1 MKVLST
7 FLLILSLQMLAM
19 SPAFAG
25 SSSNLPTAVRQPL
38 RWRSASV
45 DIAVS
50 SSLTKQNPN
59 IMAGSDVAGAVK
71 RSFETWQRVLGLQLA
86 ATTSPKNSISPAGA
100 RGDGISLITVAQT
113 EENVLVFSGD
123 LQESPAAT
131 RVFYDK
137 RGYITEADI
146 ALNPFQQFSTN
157 GTPGTFDLEAT
168 ITHELGHLLGLEHSD
183 VLGATMHEKY
193 GKNGAYGLSSFSAR
207 TLSKDDITELQRLY
221 GAADSASCCQ
231 KVEGKLTAADLKPRN
246 WEVWAEDAVT
256 GQVRAVARTETD
268 GSFGFSGLNRESV
281 LLYAQDKNGEEVSQG
296 ELGTVT
302 SINDVLG
309 IGKKVSPL
317 KADFKLD
324 YLGFNGQLSDI
335 AVALNAGKEYRI
347 YLGGTNLD
355 PKNLKV
361 GFTTPYLSVV
371 PKSVQSVDFSS
382 DISVLMVD
390 VRVDP
395 QTPPGDYTVFV
406 SNAAGMK
413 RYIIGGITVE
423 DFANPYSN
431 FSLSVE

>member
-1 MKVLST
+1 
-7 FLLILSLQMLAM
+7 MLAI

-25 SSSNLPTAVRQPL
+25 RSSNLPAAASQPL
-38 RWRSASV
+38 RWRSASIE
-45 DIAVS
+45 IAVS
-50 SSLTKQNPN
+50 TSLTKQNSN
-59 IMAGSDVAGAVK
+59 IIAGSDVAGAVK
-71 RSFETWQRVLGLQLA
+71 RSFETWQQVLGPQLV
-86 ATTSPKNSISPAGA
+86 ATTSSKNSISPAGA
-100 RGDGISLITVAQT
+100 HGDGISLITVAQT
-113 EENVLVFSGD
+113 EESVLFFSGD

-168 ITHELGHLLGLEHSD
+168 ITHELGHVLGLGHSD
-183 VLGATMHEKY
+183 VLGASMHEKY

-207 TLSKDDITELQRLY
+207 TLSRDDISELQRLY
-221 GAADSASCCQ
+221 GSVDSATCCQ
-231 KVEGKLTAADLKPRN
+231 RIEGKLISPDAKPRT
-246 WEVWAEDAVT
+246 WEVWAEDAQSGRV
-256 GQVRAVARTETD
+256 QAVAATD
-268 GSFGFSGLNRESV
+268 AEGGFGFAGLTKGSV
-281 LLYAQDKNGEEVSQG
+281 LLYAQDKKGEEVSQG

-302 SINDVLG
+302 STNDVMG
-309 IGKKVSPL
+309 ISKKVSPV

-335 AVALNAGKEYRI
+335 AVVLNAGKEYTI

-355 PKNLKV
+355 PTNLKV

-371 PKSVQSVDFSS
+371 PKTVKSIDFNSE
-382 DISVLMVD
+382 ISVLTVD

-395 QTPPGDYTVFV
+395 RTPAGDYTVFV

-431 FSLSVE
+431 FSLVD